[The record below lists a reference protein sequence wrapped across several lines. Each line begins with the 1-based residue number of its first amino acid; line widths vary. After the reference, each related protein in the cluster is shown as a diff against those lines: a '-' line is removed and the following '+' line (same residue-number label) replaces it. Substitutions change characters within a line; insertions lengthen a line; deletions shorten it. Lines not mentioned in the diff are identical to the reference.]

1 MQTTSKP
8 YVGCVELHPTRPTK
22 NASRSP
28 PPPPAPAPPTPGR
41 PLQCAVS
48 RSPVSR
54 VWSKT
59 VRPGPADYTL
69 AGAMGKQAESRN
81 MSNLGKAFGKESREG
96 YNLNPSLSD
105 QFLFDH
111 EVGLGKQL
119 TSKRPTQPRA
129 HFGTSNREHSV
140 CMYSAHTYRIH

>member
-1 MQTTSKP
+1 M
-8 YVGCVELHPTRPTK
+8 
-22 NASRSP
+22 
-28 PPPPAPAPPTPGR
+28 
-41 PLQCAVS
+41 S
-48 RSPVSR
+48 RSPVSK
-54 VWSKT
+54 VWVKA

-69 AGAMGKQAESRN
+69 AGAMGKQPDSRN

-96 YNLNPSLSD
+96 FNLNPSLSD

-111 EVGLGKQL
+111 EMGLGRQL

-140 CMYSAHTYRIH
+140 CMYTAHTYRIH